1 MLASPKRTHQSE
13 LSPCRENRDAG
24 VRVGAVTYRSIL
36 LNLDIDRH
44 NNSLVRLAVDLAKR
58 FDARLI
64 GLAAADVPPPMASAD
79 GMVFDGE
86 LIECEREDIEARFA
100 ELRAK
105 VENFAGTTVELE
117 WREALALPTRSVTEA
132 ARAADLIVTSSPDT
146 SSSINAYRSTDIG
159 SLVLNAGRP
168 VLVAAGEATQLVG
181 EKAVVAWKDTRE
193 ARRAVADALPLLLR
207 AQEVVVVTVEQME
220 GMVPSVGVDD
230 VAAFLMRHGVKA
242 RSEVTAGEDESKALS
257 AFARSIH
264 ADLIVSGAYGHS
276 RLREWIFGGV
286 TRSLLEDKELN
297 RFMSS

>member
-1 MLASPKRTHQSE
+1 M
-13 LSPCRENRDAG
+13 
-24 VRVGAVTYRSIL
+24 TYRSIL

-44 NNSLVRLAVDLAKR
+44 NSSLVRLAVDLTKR

-105 VENFAGTTVELE
+105 VESFAGTTVELE
-117 WREALALPTRSVTEA
+117 WREALALPTRLVIEA

-146 SSSINAYRSTDIG
+146 ASSINAYRSTDIG

-168 VLVAAGEATQLVG
+168 VLVAAGEANQLVG
-181 EKAVVAWKDTRE
+181 EKAVVAWRDTRE
-193 ARRAVADALPLLLR
+193 ARRAVADALPLLLH

-220 GMVPSVGVDD
+220 GMVPSTGVDD

-276 RLREWIFGGV
+276 RLREWVFGGV
-286 TRSLLEDKELN
+286 TRSLLDNKELN